1 METEKKD
8 VIFEVKAKILRIEHN
23 GYTPQGAVK
32 KIVYIL
38 DKYDNLYIC
47 HIKPGSNIAY
57 AIENYRRALCMC
69 SFYITPNT
77 GRCVLID
84 VEKCNEN

>member
-1 METEKKD
+1 MKAKKNE

-32 KIVYIL
+32 KIVYLL
-38 DKYDNLYIC
+38 DKNDNLYIC
-47 HIKPGSNIAY
+47 HIKPSSNIAY
-57 AIENYRRALCMC
+57 AIENYRRVFCMC

-77 GRCVLID
+77 GRSVLID